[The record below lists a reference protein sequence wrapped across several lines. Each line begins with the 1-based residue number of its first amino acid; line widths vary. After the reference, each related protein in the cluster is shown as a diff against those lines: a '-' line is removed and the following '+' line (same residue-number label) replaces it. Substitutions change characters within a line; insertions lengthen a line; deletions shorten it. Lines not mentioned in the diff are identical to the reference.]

1 MGKVLPFNIGAE
13 NEKRL
18 ALIHLQRLL
27 PTKCTRL
34 TFTRVSFVT
43 VLPQS
48 NVTGQGCLLSDPD
61 NDRTKIFTKSFHR
74 RLMRVAFSAGCFE
87 ELYYGFD
94 KNSKASAAYDVRARE
109 LAISMVHES
118 GMSDVKDCAG
128 FDQYDVLEL
137 STS

>member
-1 MGKVLPFNIGAE
+1 MHAPDIA
-13 NEKRL
+13 
-18 ALIHLQRLL
+18 
-27 PTKCTRL
+27 
-34 TFTRVSFVT
+34 RVSFVT
-43 VLPQS
+43 VLPRES
-48 NVTGQGCLLSDPD
+48 NVTGQVCLLSAPD

-118 GMSDVKDCAG
+118 GMSDVKDSYFA
-128 FDQYDVLEL
+128 L
-137 STS
+137 SIN